1 MNAAHYHLIFN
12 HFPIFFH
19 LIGFLVLIGGI
30 STASAII
37 KRTAYCLFI
46 AGTLF
51 TFAANASGER
61 AEHWLDDQGRIEE
74 KYVEEHEEA
83 AEAFML
89 GSIGLGLLAAAA
101 LWANYK
107 RRSFANTLSIVTVL
121 YAAIVLFWHKESATA
136 AAKLCTPKSVKTIH
150 PKPLLPQAIQHLTKT
165 KNINFWNKI
174 SF

>member
-89 GSIGLGLLAAAA
+89 SSIGLGLLAAVA

-121 YAAIVLFWHKESATA
+121 YAAIVLFLAQRVGNSGGEIMHPEIRENY
-136 AAKLCTPKSVKTIH
+136 TPKTIAPTGTSESH
-150 PKPLLPQAIQHLTKT
+150 ENEEH
-165 KNINFWNKI
+165 
-174 SF
+174 

>member
-121 YAAIVLFWHKESATA
+121 YAAIVLFLAQRVGNSGGEIMHPEIRENYTPQTIAPTGNSA
-136 AAKLCTPKSVKTIH
+136 SH
-150 PKPLLPQAIQHLTKT
+150 ENEEH
-165 KNINFWNKI
+165 
-174 SF
+174 

>member
-121 YAAIVLFWHKESATA
+121 YAAIVLFLAQRVGNSGGEIMHPEIRENY
-136 AAKLCTPKSVKTIH
+136 TPK
-150 PKPLLPQAIQHLTKT
+150 AIAPTGNSASHE
-165 KNINFWNKI
+165 NEEH
-174 SF
+174 